1 MQSPIVIQTD
11 KTVFNNKLK
20 PFNFFGYNR
29 ILKWYLHL
37 KEDHGGKKYFKNNK
51 NLEFP

>member
-29 ILKWYLHL
+29 VLKWYLHL
-37 KEDHGGKKYFKNNK
+37 KVDHGGKKYFKNNK
-51 NLEFP
+51 NLEFS